1 MVRHLLM
8 LVCSNGRN
16 VLYLTPT
23 HSNGGIHW
31 YVTVQSLG
39 GLTQVL
45 PTTDVPRLSGTHH
58 TTATPVP
65 DLAHPIVTVQHTQRT
80 ITRPSALLLSLDKL
94 TGNMFHFFL
103 FHMVLK
109 QIIYWIKFDILT
121 MILWF
126 SILFRYE
133 LIINDFFLFHKSGSA
148 LKLPVPWFND
158 AARFHWQAVWLNGRC
173 RTLWSGESLN
183 TFHTIHNGC
192 ELRSL

>member
-16 VLYLTPT
+16 VPYLTPT

-45 PTTDVPRLSGTHH
+45 LTTDVPRLSGTHH

-94 TGNMFHFFL
+94 TGNMFHVFL

-109 QIIYWIKFDILT
+109 QIIY
-121 MILWF
+121 
-126 SILFRYE
+126 
-133 LIINDFFLFHKSGSA
+133 
-148 LKLPVPWFND
+148 
-158 AARFHWQAVWLNGRC
+158 
-173 RTLWSGESLN
+173 
-183 TFHTIHNGC
+183 
-192 ELRSL
+192 